1 MNLKENL
8 LSVLSGEKVDITPV
22 VSVTQLGIVEAM
34 DKIGASWPEA
44 HTDPEKMAEL
54 GSSLYELVGLE
65 CARIPFCLTVEA
77 EAMGAQVD
85 LGGRE
90 RIPEVINSPFNTAND
105 IQVPSDFLEN
115 GRIPIVLKSIEI
127 LKERYGDELPI
138 IVGISGPF
146 TLTGHLLGVENLVR
160 YLKSKPEE
168 IEIAIEN
175 SLDACMDYVEA
186 IMDVNPDVICVA
198 EPTASPELIDPFQF
212 KTIIK
217 PVLED
222 LAGFIK
228 TKSVLHICGSTLPII
243 KDMAT
248 IGYDGVSIEEKLDI
262 ALAKEEIVKGGSRR
276 NVGGKSLSLLGG
288 DSSKI
293 IGNISTSATLF
304 NTSTEV
310 VKEEVKK
317 ILDADV
323 DILAP
328 SCGLAPLSPLANIQA
343 MIESRNEYFNI

>member
-1 MNLKENL
+1 MNLKKNL
-8 LSVLSGEKVDITPV
+8 LAVLSGKEVDITPV
-22 VSVTQLGIVEAM
+22 VSVTQLGIIEAM
-34 DKIGASWPEA
+34 DKIGVSWPEA
-44 HTDPEKMAEL
+44 HTDAEKMAEL
-54 GSSLYELVGLE
+54 GSSLHELVGLE

-115 GRIPIVLKSIEI
+115 GRIPTVLKSTEI
-127 LKERYGDELPI
+127 LKERYNDELPVI
-138 IVGISGPF
+138 IGICGPF

-160 YLKSKPEE
+160 YLKTKPEE

-186 IMDVNPDVICVA
+186 LMGVYPDIICVS

-217 PVLED
+217 PILED

-228 TKSVLHICGSTLPII
+228 TKSVLHICGSTQPIF
-243 KDMAT
+243 KDMVS

-262 ALAKEEIVKGGSRR
+262 TVAKEEIAKVGKKSA
-276 NVGGKSLSLLGG
+276 GGKSLSLLGG
-288 DSSKI
+288 SSSKI

-304 NTSTEV
+304 NGSTDE
-310 VKEEVKK
+310 VKENVKK
-317 ILDADV
+317 VLDDGV

-328 SCGLAPLSPLANIQA
+328 SCGLAPLSPLNNIQA
-343 MIESRNEYFNI
+343 MIEGRNEYFNI